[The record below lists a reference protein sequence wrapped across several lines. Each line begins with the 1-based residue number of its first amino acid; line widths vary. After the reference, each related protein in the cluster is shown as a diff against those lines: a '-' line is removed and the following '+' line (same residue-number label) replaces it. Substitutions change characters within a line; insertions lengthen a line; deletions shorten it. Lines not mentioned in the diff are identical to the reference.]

1 MLKHILGILLL
12 VMCSA
17 PLQLVLAA
25 SDANDAAGGKDPA
38 LFSRMPGFYI
48 SSYTTLDF
56 DRFEFPIGSGQT
68 QPVEGAHYSINYSA
82 NNGIKLP
89 SGLQIT
95 RNYVN
100 AITALGG
107 MLVYEWEDGGYQY
120 VTVKVVKDNIEIW
133 AVVNGAANGMYS
145 VNIIEKKLMN
155 QDVVANAESLTTS
168 IKETGKVV
176 VYGIYFDTDKDEI
189 KPQSEPALAEI
200 VKMLNANAA
209 LKLYVVGHTDN
220 VGAFDHNIKLSQNR
234 ATAVA
239 KVLVEKYGIAAT
251 RLTPYGNGPT
261 SPVASNKN
269 EDGRAKNRRVELVNQ

>member
-1 MLKHILGILLL
+1 MLKRILGILFLIVCL
-12 VMCSA
+12 GPLHSA
-17 PLQLVLAA
+17 LAA
-25 SDANDAAGGKDPA
+25 SDANDATGGKDPA
-38 LFSRMPGFYI
+38 IFSRMPGFYI

-68 QPVEGAHYSINYSA
+68 QPVEGAHYIVNYSA

-100 AITALGG
+100 AITAFGG

-120 VTVKVVKDNIEIW
+120 VTVKVVKDNTEIW

-176 VYGIYFDTDKDEI
+176 VYGIYFDTDKAEI

-234 ATAVA
+234 AAAVA
-239 KVLVEKYGIAAT
+239 KVLVEKYGIAAA
-251 RLTPYGNGPT
+251 RLTPYGDGPT

-269 EDGRAKNRRVELVNQ
+269 EEGRAKNRRVELVDQ

>member
-1 MLKHILGILLL
+1 MLKRILGILFLIVCL
-12 VMCSA
+12 GPLHSA
-17 PLQLVLAA
+17 LAA
-25 SDANDAAGGKDPA
+25 SDANDATGGKDPA
-38 LFSRMPGFYI
+38 IFSRMPGFYI
-48 SSYTTLDF
+48 SGYTTLDF

-68 QPVEGAHYSINYSA
+68 QPVEGAHYIVNYSA

-100 AITALGG
+100 AITAFGG

-120 VTVKVVKDNIEIW
+120 VTVKVVKDNTEIW

-176 VYGIYFDTDKDEI
+176 VYGIYFDTDKAEI

-234 ATAVA
+234 AAAVA
-239 KVLVEKYGIAAT
+239 KVLVEKYGIAAA
-251 RLTPYGNGPT
+251 RLTPYGDGPT

-269 EDGRAKNRRVELVNQ
+269 EEGRAKNRRVELVDQ

>member
-1 MLKHILGILLL
+1 MLKRILGILFLIVCL
-12 VMCSA
+12 GPLHSA
-17 PLQLVLAA
+17 LAA
-25 SDANDAAGGKDPA
+25 SDANDATGGKDPA
-38 LFSRMPGFYI
+38 IFSRMPGFYI

-68 QPVEGAHYSINYSA
+68 QPVEGAHYIVNYSA

-120 VTVKVVKDNIEIW
+120 VTVKVVKDNTEIW

-176 VYGIYFDTDKDEI
+176 VYGIYFDTDKADI

-234 ATAVA
+234 AAAVA
-239 KVLVEKYGIAAT
+239 KVLVEKYGIAAA
-251 RLTPYGNGPT
+251 RLTPYGDGPT

-269 EDGRAKNRRVELVNQ
+269 EEGRAKNRRVELVDQ